1 MDLTS
6 FFSYGDFR
14 SLLRCFLSSCFSANI
29 SAMKSLSWILCMK
42 YMHNSFCFPLHKV
55 IVWRHFGYHAHLVLC
70 FEIIS
75 SGLCAGLRQLYGLT
89 FFWSQLAFQKGCFH
103 EDCFTCYY
111 VISYKKYI
119 ISSPLFFFVFSLS
132 SFSPFFLRDVNSK
145 TEVHE

>member
-14 SLLRCFLSSCFSANI
+14 SLLRCFLSSYFSAHI
-29 SAMKSLSWILCMK
+29 SAMKPLSRILCMK
-42 YMHNSFCFPLHKV
+42 CMHNSFCFPLHKV

-103 EDCFTCYY
+103 EDCFMCYY
-111 VISYKKYI
+111 VISYKKI
-119 ISSPLFFFVFSLS
+119 
-132 SFSPFFLRDVNSK
+132 
-145 TEVHE
+145 